1 MGLFRGFGRPVPV
14 GKALDRPLIL
24 PQRSSQLKN
33 GRYNSRPAIKRLTWC
48 ADTDRFH
55 RRSLASRELAYF
67 FAWPFAV
74 RSQLQEFTHLLYRES
89 EFPRAPDK
97 A

>member
-1 MGLFRGFGRPVPV
+1 
-14 GKALDRPLIL
+14 
-24 PQRSSQLKN
+24 
-33 GRYNSRPAIKRLTWC
+33 
-48 ADTDRFH
+48 
-55 RRSLASRELAYF
+55 LASRELAYF